1 MSDLKLIEA
10 YKNNLQN
17 YSVEQLRHIT
27 EQGVWSLGQMYSH
40 LILVALEYLDN
51 VENCAKA
58 CEEQSLGKT
67 NAGERLYKLGAFPS
81 PLESAE
87 GIGTKTW
94 VISWVLPWLRRGF
107 PPTLDKNATCHYM
120 IAKKPTQE
128 SWLFRYRRFTGKG
141 PTKMQSWTAGLL

>member
-27 EQGVWSLGQMYSH
+27 EQGVWSLGR
-40 LILVALEYLDN
+40 
-51 VENCAKA
+51 
-58 CEEQSLGKT
+58 T